1 MAQNDEN
8 GSHAVEQ
15 RCMSRGT
22 IAVVLLALLVIVA
35 ALVWR
40 S

>member
-15 RCMSRGT
+15 RGMSRGA